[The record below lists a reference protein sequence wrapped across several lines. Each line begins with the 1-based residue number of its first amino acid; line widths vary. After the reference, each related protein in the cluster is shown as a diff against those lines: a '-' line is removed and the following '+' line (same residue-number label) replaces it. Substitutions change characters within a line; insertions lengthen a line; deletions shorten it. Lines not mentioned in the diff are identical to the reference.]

1 MPQTISRFNKK
12 IDESHL
18 KKLINDTNKSNLSVT
33 HVSQN
38 KNDSKMKESMKT
50 DHHLSN
56 SKVPNSDRMQG

>member
-1 MPQTISRFNKK
+1 M
-12 IDESHL
+12 DDSHL
-18 KKLINDTNKSNLSVT
+18 KKSINDTNKSNLSVT